1 MKILF
6 IQHDVFKNYGTMIL
20 SAILKKNG
28 HKCDT
33 VIDCLEK
40 DLMKKIKSINPD
52 IIGFSITSPR
62 YSWTKDS
69 AKRIK
74 SEFRK
79 PIVVGGP
86 HPTFV
91 PEIINEDFIDIVCRG
106 EGEDAIVELLDKLE
120 NGEDIT
126 KIRNLWVKKRGKI
139 YKNPI
144 RNLIEDLDSIP
155 YADRDPYRKYSLLR
169 NQNIDVFMTSR
180 GCPYNCAFCLN
191 KRYNELY
198 KSKGKVLRRR
208 SVLSLID
215 EIKKAI
221 SSNRKVN
228 YLTFYDDIFILGPR
242 NWFDE
247 FLSKYKQKINLPF
260 SVTARA
266 NLVDQDIIKKLKVA
280 GCNSIRLGIESANP
294 DLREKVLKKGITN
307 EEIVNAA
314 KIIKNN
320 KIKLQVYN
328 ILGTPGETLD
338 TALETYGLSYRLHPQ
353 HAWCSLIQPYPG
365 TEIMEVAR
373 EQDLIS
379 EDFSLDELDSSYFST
394 LPLCIGNKREIVNLQ
409 QLYQL
414 GNALRIPKRVMKRLI
429 KLPSNG
435 LFKLIFKINYAI
447 GIKRMD
453 NLSWTYVFKVATH
466 SKGYFRR
473 QKSGKSKV

>member
-6 IQHDVFKNYGTMIL
+6 IQHDMFKNYGIMIL

-52 IIGFSITSPR
+52 IIGFSITSPK
-62 YSWTKDS
+62 YSWMKDS

-106 EGEDAIVELLDKLE
+106 EGENAIIELLDKLE

-144 RNLIEDLDSIP
+144 MNLIEDLDSIP
-155 YADRDPYRKYSLLR
+155 YADRGLYRKYSLLR
-169 NQNIDVFMTSR
+169 NQNIDVFMASR
-180 GCPYNCAFCLN
+180 GCPYHCAFCFN

-198 KSKGKVLRRR
+198 KGKGKVLRRR
-208 SVLSLID
+208 SVPSLIN

-228 YLTFYDDIFILGPR
+228 YLVFCDDTFILGPR
-242 NWFDE
+242 SWFNE
-247 FLSKYKQKINLPF
+247 FLRKYKQEIDLPF
-260 SVTARA
+260 SVTVKAS
-266 NLVDQDIIKKLKVA
+266 LVDQDIIRRLKAA
-280 GCNSIRLGIESANP
+280 GCNSVRLGIESANSY
-294 DLREKVLKKGITN
+294 LREKVLKKGITN
-307 EEIVNAA
+307 EQIANAA
-314 KIIKNN
+314 KIIRNN

-338 TALETYGLSYRLHPQ
+338 TALETYELSYRLHPQ

-365 TEIMEVAR
+365 TEIMKVAR
-373 EQDLIS
+373 EQNLIR

-409 QLYQL
+409 KLYEL
-414 GNALRIPKRVMKRLI
+414 GNALRIPKRVMKHLI
-429 KLPSNG
+429 KVPSNG
-435 LFKLIFKINYAI
+435 LFELIFKINYAI

-453 NLSWTYVFKVATH
+453 NLSWSYVFKVAMH
-466 SKGYFRR
+466 SKGYFKRHKN
-473 QKSGKSKV
+473 Q

>member
-1 MKILF
+1 M
-6 IQHDVFKNYGTMIL
+6 
-20 SAILKKNG
+20 
-28 HKCDT
+28 
-33 VIDCLEK
+33 
-40 DLMKKIKSINPD
+40 
-52 IIGFSITSPR
+52 
-62 YSWTKDS
+62 
-69 AKRIK
+69 
-74 SEFRK
+74 
-79 PIVVGGP
+79 
-86 HPTFV
+86 
-91 PEIINEDFIDIVCRG
+91 
-106 EGEDAIVELLDKLE
+106 
-120 NGEDIT
+120 
-126 KIRNLWVKKRGKI
+126 
-139 YKNPI
+139 
-144 RNLIEDLDSIP
+144 IEDLDSIP
-155 YADRDPYRKYSLLR
+155 YADRGLYRTYSLLK

-198 KSKGKVLRRR
+198 KSKGKVLRKR

-228 YLTFYDDIFILGPR
+228 YLIFYDDTFILGPR

-260 SVTARA
+260 SVTVRA

-280 GCNSIRLGIESANP
+280 GCNSIRLGTESANP

-338 TALETYGLSYRLHPQ
+338 TALETYEFSYRLHPQ
-353 HAWCSLIQPYPG
+353 HAWCSLMQPYPG
-365 TEIMEVAR
+365 TEIAEVAR

-379 EDFSLDELDSSYFST
+379 KDFSLDELDSSYFST
-394 LPLCIGNKREIVNLQ
+394 LLLCIGNKREIVNLQ
-409 QLYQL
+409 KLYQL
-414 GNALRIPKRVMKRLI
+414 GNVLRIPKRVMKHLI
-429 KLPSNG
+429 KLPSNR
-435 LFKLIFKINYAI
+435 LFRLIFEINYAI
-447 GIKRMD
+447 GIRRMD
-453 NLSWTYVFKVATH
+453 NLSWTYLFKVATH

-473 QKSGKSKV
+473 HKSGKSKV

>member
-6 IQHDVFKNYGTMIL
+6 IQHDVFKNYGAMIL

-28 HKCDT
+28 HKCDI
-33 VIDCLEK
+33 VIDCLER
-40 DLMKKIKSINPD
+40 DLIKKIKSINPN
-52 IIGFSITSPR
+52 IIGFSITSPK
-62 YSWTKDS
+62 YSWMKDS

-79 PIVVGGP
+79 PIVVGGA

-106 EGEDAIVELLDKLE
+106 EGENAIIELLDKLE

-126 KIRNLWVKKRGKI
+126 KIRNLWVKNRGKI

-144 RNLIEDLDSIP
+144 MNLIENLDSIP
-155 YADRDPYRKYSLLR
+155 YADRDLYRRYSLLR
-169 NQNIDVFMTSR
+169 NQNIDVFMASR
-180 GCPYNCAFCLN
+180 GCPYNCAFCFN

-221 SSNRKVN
+221 SGNRKVN

-307 EEIVNAA
+307 EQIVNAV
-314 KIIKNN
+314 KIIKS
-320 KIKLQVYN
+320 Y
-328 ILGTPGETLD
+328 ILNP
-338 TALETYGLSYRLHPQ
+338 
-353 HAWCSLIQPYPG
+353 
-365 TEIMEVAR
+365 
-373 EQDLIS
+373 
-379 EDFSLDELDSSYFST
+379 
-394 LPLCIGNKREIVNLQ
+394 
-409 QLYQL
+409 
-414 GNALRIPKRVMKRLI
+414 
-429 KLPSNG
+429 
-435 LFKLIFKINYAI
+435 
-447 GIKRMD
+447 
-453 NLSWTYVFKVATH
+453 
-466 SKGYFRR
+466 
-473 QKSGKSKV
+473 

>member
-91 PEIINEDFIDIVCRG
+91 PVIINEDFIDIVCRG

-126 KIRNLWVKKRGKI
+126 KIRNLWVKKRDKI

-144 RNLIEDLDSIP
+144 RNLIENLDSIP
-155 YADRDPYRKYSLLR
+155 YADRDLYRKYSLLR

-208 SVLSLID
+208 S
-215 EIKKAI
+215 I
-221 SSNRKVN
+221 S
-228 YLTFYDDIFILGPR
+228 P
-242 NWFDE
+242 
-247 FLSKYKQKINLPF
+247 P
-260 SVTARA
+260 
-266 NLVDQDIIKKLKVA
+266 A
-280 GCNSIRLGIESANP
+280 G
-294 DLREKVLKKGITN
+294 V
-307 EEIVNAA
+307 
-314 KIIKNN
+314 
-320 KIKLQVYN
+320 
-328 ILGTPGETLD
+328 
-338 TALETYGLSYRLHPQ
+338 
-353 HAWCSLIQPYPG
+353 
-365 TEIMEVAR
+365 
-373 EQDLIS
+373 
-379 EDFSLDELDSSYFST
+379 
-394 LPLCIGNKREIVNLQ
+394 
-409 QLYQL
+409 
-414 GNALRIPKRVMKRLI
+414 
-429 KLPSNG
+429 
-435 LFKLIFKINYAI
+435 
-447 GIKRMD
+447 
-453 NLSWTYVFKVATH
+453 
-466 SKGYFRR
+466 
-473 QKSGKSKV
+473 